1 MTIKYLKN
9 QKCSAFFN
17 LKLFSLS
24 WKAPPLGRSSVG
36 EGSSG
41 SGGDNTGDSTGDSTG
56 GNTGDNSGDNTID
69 DTKACKGRDLTYII

>member
-41 SGGDNTGDSTGDSTG
+41 SGRDNTGDSTGDSTG
-56 GNTGDNSGDNTID
+56 GNTGGNTGDNTID